1 MWSRCWRAPIGFSV
15 SGVILQALLIGALG
29 VGGLDDFA
37 GITLRPLGGV
47 GPLDAKTGLPD
58 SGALGQRSG

>member
-1 MWSRCWRAPIGFSV
+1 M